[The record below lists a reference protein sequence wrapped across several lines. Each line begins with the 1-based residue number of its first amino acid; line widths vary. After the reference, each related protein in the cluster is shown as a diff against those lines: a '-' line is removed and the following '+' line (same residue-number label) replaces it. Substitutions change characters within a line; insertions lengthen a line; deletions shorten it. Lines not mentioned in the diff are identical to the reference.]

1 MSRGPQRIARAGI
14 SLDVPTR
21 ARHALPPLLAILALA
36 PLPVSAEPETPPAPA
51 AVVELHEARRSG
63 VVSALLA
70 NGVLVHARRMDSP
83 LTHLVVT
90 LGGAEML
97 EDASSR
103 GVSAVL
109 AQTLSTDRIEVAA
122 GPEAIRFRVVG
133 TADSLEAAASELAG
147 MLNAPEPTE
156 EAIIAARERVLRKLE
171 QRHTAPRAR
180 VREAMAAML
189 APKSPPDARLA
200 PFTPE
205 QVARVTPSMVRD
217 WLARHTRAGGAP
229 VEAAI
234 VGDVPLERALA
245 ITRKALGGLAARP
258 APSEAPERMAAMK
271 AAAWPGRPVGP
282 LVGQV
287 EVREGEGEPGRA
299 VVLVGYLGPDVQDVS
314 SVRALRAAARL
325 MERAARD
332 RLTAVGI
339 PAPDERVGAGMTSSP
354 QPGHS
359 MLLLSADVPEDR
371 AADAA
376 AVLRETFAAAA
387 AVAPD
392 AADLKRQSAQLTA
405 TLESF
410 GRDAGYWASLL
421 GRATAMG
428 LPIEGLGAAEG
439 AAFYRGLTPEAVR
452 AAVSGLVNEAGRVE
466 LIARPAK
473 K

>member
-1 MSRGPQRIARAGI
+1 M
-14 SLDVPTR
+14 PTR

-36 PLPVSAEPETPPAPA
+36 PLPVRAEPEAPPAPA
-51 AVVELHEARRSG
+51 GVVELHEARRSG

-83 LTHLVVT
+83 LAHLVVT
-90 LGGAEML
+90 VGGAEML

-133 TADSLEAAASELAG
+133 SADSLEAAASELAA
-147 MLNAPEPTE
+147 MLNAPAPTE
-156 EAIIAARERVLRKLE
+156 EAIIAARERVLRKLD

-205 QVARVTPSMVRD
+205 QIARVTPSMVRD

-234 VGDVPLERALA
+234 VGDLPLERALA
-245 ITRKALGGLAARP
+245 ITRKALGGLPARP
-258 APSEAPERMAAMK
+258 APSESPERKADMK

-287 EVREGEGEPGRA
+287 EAREGEPGRA
-299 VVLVGYLGPDVQDVS
+299 VVLVGYLGPDPHEIS
-314 SVRALRAAARL
+314 RVRTLRAAARL

-428 LPIEGLGAAEG
+428 LPIDGVGAAEG